1 MTKNDVIYVIIN
13 GIIIL
18 GLAYF
23 TNLKVYGKSYVEKM
37 RDPKIPARR
46 LRKDMKEKLNMEIDL
61 AQSIR
66 LSYMI
71 IGNIRTSVN
80 DFYND
85 SRSRVKSYEYYSK
98 EKTGVTVK
106 DLKVLVRTDIS
117 DDGSI
122 IVDIMN
128 IDSLVDGGVVRYEF
142 EYFTVFKLKK
152 ENE

>member
-1 MTKNDVIYVIIN
+1 MTKSDIVYVLIN

-23 TNLKVYGKSYVEKM
+23 INLKVYGKSYVEKM
-37 RDPKIPARR
+37 RNPKIPARR
-46 LRKDMKEKLNMEIDL
+46 LRKDMKEKLGTEIDII
-61 AQSIR
+61 QSIK

-85 SRSRVKSYEYYSK
+85 SRSRVKRYEYYSK

-106 DLKVLVRTDIS
+106 DLKILVRTDIFN
-117 DDGSI
+117 DGSI

-128 IDSLVDGGVVRYEF
+128 IDSLVDGVVRYKF

-152 ENE
+152 EDK